1 MRIVLLGAPGS
12 GKGTQ
17 AKKLMNKYFI
27 PEISTGEMLRKAVAD
42 GTPLGRDAK
51 AYMERGELV
60 PNSIVLGLVH
70 GHLKKED
77 SSKGYIIDGFPR
89 NVSQAEGL
97 DKMLSAMGAPVNMV
111 VSIEVDSKELLKR
124 MSGRRL
130 CGKCGQVFNVYFLPP
145 RTEGVCDKC
154 GGGLIQRGDDRD
166 ETIKKRLDVY
176 ESQKAPLLEYYRKK
190 GVLKTVFGTGST
202 EDIFRKVCDVV
213 ESK

>member
-27 PEISTGEMLRKAVAD
+27 PEISTGEILRKAVAD
-42 GTPLGRDAK
+42 GMPLGMDAK
-51 AYMERGELV
+51 SYMDRGELV

-70 GHLKKED
+70 GSLKKED

-89 NVSQAEGL
+89 NVAQASEL
-97 DKMLSAMGAPVNMV
+97 DKMLSAIGAPLNMA
-111 VSIEVDSKELLKR
+111 VSIEVDAKELLKR

-130 CGKCGQVFNVYFLPP
+130 CGVCGQVYNIYFLPP
-145 RTEGVCDKC
+145 KKEGACDKC
-154 GGGLIQRGDDRD
+154 GGGLTRRGDDQD
-166 ETIKKRLDVY
+166 ETIKKRLAVY
-176 ESQKAPLLEYYRKK
+176 DSQKAPLLDYYRKK
-190 GVLKTVFGTGST
+190 GILRTVLGTGST

-213 ESK
+213 EGK